1 MQNTLLYQNK
11 YSDLKVLRQRMR
23 RQQIIRRRVAF
34 SILAVLLIGW
44 FIFFFSTIICEA
56 NESNSEVNYKYFT
69 SYEVT
74 KGDTLWTVASKNINY
89 MYYHS
94 IQDYID
100 EVMEI
105 NHMNNSTICVGESII
120 IPYFSNVYR

>member
-34 SILAVLLIGW
+34 SILTVLLIGW

-74 KGDTLWTVASKNINY
+74 KGDTLWTVATKNINY

>member
-34 SILAVLLIGW
+34 SILTVLLIGW